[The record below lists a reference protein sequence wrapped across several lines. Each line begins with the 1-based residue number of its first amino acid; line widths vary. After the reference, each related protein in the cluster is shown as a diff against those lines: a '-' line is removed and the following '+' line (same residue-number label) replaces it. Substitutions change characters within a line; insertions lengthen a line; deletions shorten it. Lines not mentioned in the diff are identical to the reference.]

1 MLSAVRAAY
10 NFLVVALAALAGAS
24 IALAFVLI
32 VVDVSIRAFGRHP
45 PAYTSAV
52 VEYILLYFT
61 LFAAPYLARQKGH
74 VYVDALTSRLSG
86 RTRKLVEKL
95 AYLICVATSL
105 VFAGIGF
112 VLLVSALRAPAID
125 ERSIDIASWV
135 IYLPVGPVFLI
146 LAIEFGRFLLGFDTM
161 YADRTKAQDSL

>member
-1 MLSAVRAAY
+1 LKAIASAYSA
-10 NFLVVALAALAGAS
+10 LVAALAALAGAM

-32 VVDVSIRAFGRHP
+32 VVDVTMRGTGFHP

-74 VYVDALTSRLSG
+74 VYVDALTSRLRG
-86 RTRKLVEKL
+86 RARKVVEKG
-95 AYLICVATSL
+95 AYLVCIVTSL
-105 VFAGIGF
+105 IFSLIGF
-112 VLLVSALRAPAID
+112 SLLVGALRSPTID

-135 IYLPVGPVFLI
+135 LYLPVGPMFLI
-146 LAIEFGRFLLGFDTM
+146 LAIEFARYLLGIDTM
-161 YADRTKAQDSL
+161 YADRTKVQDSL